1 MSCEVFFPIGYSL
14 VVPRFF
20 FQMFHVDWI
29 YRKLSRKCFQE
40 IKPAMLNS
48 MIKLVHRPPE
58 HFRKCSAKEP
68 GELADEKVSREPK
81 QGEEAIDKTG
91 DHTG

>member
-1 MSCEVFFPIGYSL
+1 
-14 VVPRFF
+14 
-20 FQMFHVDWI
+20 
-29 YRKLSRKCFQE
+29 
-40 IKPAMLNS
+40 MLNS